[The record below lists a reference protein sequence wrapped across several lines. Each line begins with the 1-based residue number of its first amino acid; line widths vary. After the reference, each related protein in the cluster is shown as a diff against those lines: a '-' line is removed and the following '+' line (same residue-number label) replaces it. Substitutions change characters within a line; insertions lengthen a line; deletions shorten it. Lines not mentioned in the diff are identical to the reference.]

1 MKNSGKMEHEI
12 KEASK
17 TLNIKHC
24 LLVKLTGTRFAGQRQ
39 NAYTNLLKIWP
50 SINIALQNAVVYP
63 KT

>member
-1 MKNSGKMEHEI
+1 MKSKRYQ
-12 KEASK
+12 K

-24 LLVKLTGTRFAGQRQ
+24 LLVKLTGTRFAGHRQ
-39 NAYTNLLKIWP
+39 NAYTDLLKIWP